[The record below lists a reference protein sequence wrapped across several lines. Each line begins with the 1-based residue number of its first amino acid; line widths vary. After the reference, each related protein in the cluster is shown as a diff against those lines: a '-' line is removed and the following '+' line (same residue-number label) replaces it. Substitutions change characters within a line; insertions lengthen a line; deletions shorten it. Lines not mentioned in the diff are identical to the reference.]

1 MSLIKPS
8 THLIPILSTVA
19 PSCKQ
24 LGGTLGTQNTRGGC
38 LVVDDERRPRCR
50 IIAEVFGRNRRSGI
64 RRRTRKWSRMA
75 SIPISCMWS
84 AVKTS
89 KVSSLFIKTIV
100 DQVNPSKPSRNLPS
114 LLQKH
119 RSGDGAQQYLLT
131 YRFPLAKWFPTLNM
145 IGLM

>member
-1 MSLIKPS
+1 
-8 THLIPILSTVA
+8 
-19 PSCKQ
+19 
-24 LGGTLGTQNTRGGC
+24 
-38 LVVDDERRPRCR
+38 
-50 IIAEVFGRNRRSGI
+50 
-64 RRRTRKWSRMA
+64 MA

-119 RSGDGAQQYLLT
+119 RSGDGAQQISSYLPFSA
-131 YRFPLAKWFPTLNM
+131 RKMVPDVEHDWFNVTRSWSVA
-145 IGLM
+145 